1 VKEDSSELKNKIC
14 DLLQWIDSE
23 EKTPYK
29 IRESISA
36 NMFFMIKVFVLF
48 YASSFYIWGCLVIHH
63 KTLNDGLHSGLSWDE
78 KMWICEVLL
87 FGALEVWNFWHLVLS
102 LRLKLEE
109 YFCWKGKKFKIFS
122 FCSSHLVFS
131 LKIIDQIVVIVLDL
145 RCI

>member
-1 VKEDSSELKNKIC
+1 VIYYNELIVKRKHRTKF
-14 DLLQWIDSE
+14 
-23 EKTPYK
+23 EKVLVQTCFLWSK
-29 IRESISA
+29 
-36 NMFFMIKVFVLF
+36 FLCCFMQVLF
-48 YASSFYIWGCLVIHH
+48 TFGGCLVIHH

-131 LKIIDQIVVIVLDL
+131 LKIIDRIVVIVLDL